1 MPKAHIIK
9 VLEAYQIAV
18 DQLIEDLAFA
28 TGTPRETLIMRYL
41 GNVADVVEA
50 R

>member
-1 MPKAHIIK
+1 MPKAHIVK
-9 VLEAYQIAV
+9 VLEAYQIAI

-28 TGTPRETLIMRYL
+28 TGTPRDVLIVRYL
-41 GNVADVVEA
+41 GNVADVVES